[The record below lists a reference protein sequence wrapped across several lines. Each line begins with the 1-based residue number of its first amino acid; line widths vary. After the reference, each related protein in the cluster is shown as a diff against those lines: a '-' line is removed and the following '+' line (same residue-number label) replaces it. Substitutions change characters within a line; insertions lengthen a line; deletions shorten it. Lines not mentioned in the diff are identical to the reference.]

1 MSPLRSNNKHKK
13 ASGNRSKAFPLALI
27 ELPKA
32 SRLFVPRRLSVSV
45 DGLKALRLCI
55 YDATAMGEAWKIK
68 HRWGYEE
75 LNNNGCLLF
84 VAMTYG
90 GIPCFYF
97 FF

>member
-1 MSPLRSNNKHKK
+1 M
-13 ASGNRSKAFPLALI
+13 
-27 ELPKA
+27 
-32 SRLFVPRRLSVSV
+32 